1 MHIVDIHI
9 LLVILC
15 HRVAKPFFR
24 FVLPMDHTFFEAHL
38 EASHSRNNIPKE
50 KSNKKFSLLDI
61 KCIIELPSLKCC
73 GTGTGTHRKTN
84 GYNPETDPRIYELV
98 GDDGV
103 WTAGYYKN
111 YIRFLSHSKI
121 KMNSRWIKNVTKSF
135 SFNVTKSFK
144 N

>member
-1 MHIVDIHI
+1 MQN
-9 LLVILC
+9 L
-15 HRVAKPFFR
+15 FSS
-24 FVLPMDHTFFEAHL
+24 FVLPIDHTSFEAHL
-38 EASHSRNNIPKE
+38 EDWFSHSRKNIPKV
-50 KSNKKFSLLDI
+50 KSNEKFSLLDM
-61 KCIIELPSLKCC
+61 KCIIKLPFLKYC

-84 GYNPETDPRIYELV
+84 GYISETDPRIYELV

-111 YIRFLSHSKI
+111 YIQFLSHSKI

-135 SFNVTKSFK
+135 K